1 MSFVRLL
8 RSRLPDAAVIVA
20 SGLIDERAREQFAA
34 LGVRAILDK
43 PFARAELV
51 TALQT
56 IFVR

>member
-8 RSRLPDAAVIVA
+8 RSRLPEAAVIVV
-20 SGLIDERAREQFAA
+20 SGLMGEQAREQFAA

-43 PFARAELV
+43 PFAHAELV
-51 TALQT
+51 TALRM